1 MSSQAVL
8 KHRFEELRELEEDLA
23 RAAEKVEQ
31 QRRELQ
37 AAEEDGVLWGMDDE
51 AKEQYIR
58 IREREFEVLERRLA
72 EKQAE
77 VQQHIAANLKMS
89 EAASV

>member
-1 MSSQAVL
+1 MVQA
-8 KHRFEELRELEEDLA
+8 A
-23 RAAEKVEQ
+23 G
-31 QRRELQ
+31 
-37 AAEEDGVLWGMDDE
+37 AAEEDGVLAGMDGE

-58 IREREFEVLERRLA
+58 IREREFEVLDRRLA

-89 EAASV
+89 EALSALV